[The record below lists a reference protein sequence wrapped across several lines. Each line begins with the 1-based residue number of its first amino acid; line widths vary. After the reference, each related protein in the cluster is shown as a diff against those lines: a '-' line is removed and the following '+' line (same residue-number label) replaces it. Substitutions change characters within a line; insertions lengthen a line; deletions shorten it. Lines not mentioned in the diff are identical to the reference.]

1 MVTMSV
7 ANVIFDV
14 LAPVAILVGLGAGL
28 GPRLHIDVGG
38 LSRLAYNVFGPA
50 FIFAVLAGADLERGV
65 VARLVLA
72 GLAGMASAV
81 ALAVLWSRITGAGYE
96 LTAATAITSSYGNVG
111 NAGLAIVAFSL
122 GDQALP
128 VAGVL
133 MLTINLTG
141 LVLSVG
147 LAEARSRSP
156 LPALGRALAT
166 PMAIAGAISL
176 LVNLSG
182 VDLPVVVDRSIGLLA
197 DALIPVMLLTLGM
210 QLAKSGRPT
219 WSNDL
224 GVVLVAKLALAP
236 LVAGLAASALS
247 LGGDF
252 LDAVV
257 IQSAMPPA
265 VFAAVI
271 AIESDLAPDRVTA
284 AVVLTT
290 LLSALTLP
298 VVLLVL

>member
-1 MVTMSV
+1 MSV

-14 LAPVAILVGLGAGL
+14 LAPVAILVGLGAAL

-156 LPALGRALAT
+156 LPALGKALAT

>member
-1 MVTMSV
+1 MSV

>member
-1 MVTMSV
+1 LVTMSV

-156 LPALGRALAT
+156 LPALGKALAT

>member
-1 MVTMSV
+1 M
-7 ANVIFDV
+7 IFDV
-14 LAPVAILVGLGAGL
+14 LAPVAILVGLGAAL
-28 GPRLHIDVGG
+28 GPRLNVGIGG

-65 VARLVLA
+65 VVRLVLA
-72 GLAGMASAV
+72 GLAGMAAAV

-96 LTAATAITSSYGNVG
+96 LTAAAAITSSYGNVG
-111 NAGLAIVAFSL
+111 NAGLAIVAFFL
-122 GDQALP
+122 GEQALP
-128 VAGVL
+128 IAGVL

-210 QLAKSGRPT
+210 QLIKSGRPS

-224 GVVLVAKLALAP
+224 GVVLIAKLALAP

-271 AIESDLAPDRVTA
+271 AIESDLAPERVTA

-290 LLSALTLP
+290 LVSALTLP

>member
-1 MVTMSV
+1 MSV

-14 LAPVAILVGLGAGL
+14 LAPVAILVGLGGAL
-28 GPRLHIDVGG
+28 GPRLNVDVGG

-50 FIFAVLAGADLERGV
+50 FIFAVLAGADLQRGV
-65 VARLVLA
+65 VVRLVLA
-72 GLAGMASAV
+72 GLAGMAAAV
-81 ALAVLWSRITGAGYE
+81 VLAVLWSRITGVGYA
-96 LTAATAITSSYGNVG
+96 LTAAAAITSSYGNVG

-122 GDQALP
+122 GEQALP
-128 VAGVL
+128 TAGVL

-166 PMAIAGAISL
+166 PMAVAGAVSL

-210 QLAKSGRPT
+210 QLVKSGRPS
-219 WSNDL
+219 WSSDL
-224 GVVLVAKLALAP
+224 GVVLVAKLVVAP

-247 LGGDF
+247 LRGDL
-252 LDAVV
+252 LDTVV

-271 AIESDLAPDRVTA
+271 AIESDLAPERVTA

-290 LLSALTLP
+290 LVSALTLP

>member
-1 MVTMSV
+1 
-7 ANVIFDV
+7 VIFDV
-14 LAPVAILVGLGAGL
+14 LAPVAILVGLGAAL

>member
-1 MVTMSV
+1 MSV

-14 LAPVAILVGLGAGL
+14 LAPVAILVGLGAAL

-50 FIFAVLAGADLERGV
+50 FIFAVLAGANLERGV

-122 GDQALP
+122 GGQALP

-290 LLSALTLP
+290 LFSALTLP
-298 VVLLVL
+298 VVLLIL

>member
-1 MVTMSV
+1 M
-7 ANVIFDV
+7 IFDV
-14 LAPVAILVGLGAGL
+14 LAPVAILVGLGAAL

-50 FIFAVLAGADLERGV
+50 FIFAVLAGANLERGV

>member
-1 MVTMSV
+1 MSV

-14 LAPVAILVGLGAGL
+14 LAPVAILVGLGAAL

-81 ALAVLWSRITGAGYE
+81 ALAVLWSRVTGAGYE
-96 LTAATAITSSYGNVG
+96 LTAATAIASSYGNVG
-111 NAGLAIVAFSL
+111 NAGLAIVVFSL

-141 LVLSVG
+141 LVLSVSF
-147 LAEARSRSP
+147 AEARSRSL
-156 LPALGRALAT
+156 LPALGKALAA
-166 PMAIAGAISL
+166 PMAISGAIAL
-176 LVNLSG
+176 LVNLFG

-210 QLAKSGRPT
+210 QLVKSGRPT

-224 GVVLVAKLALAP
+224 GVVLVAKLMLAP
-236 LVAGLAASALS
+236 LVAGLTASALS

>member
-1 MVTMSV
+1 MSV

-14 LAPVAILVGLGAGL
+14 LAPVAVLVGLGAAL
-28 GPRLHIDVGG
+28 GPRLNVDIGG

-50 FIFAVLAGADLERGV
+50 FIFAVLAGADLDRGV
-65 VARLVLA
+65 VVRLVLA
-72 GLAGMASAV
+72 GLAGMAAAV
-81 ALAVLWSRITGAGYE
+81 ALAVLWSRITGVGHE

-122 GDQALP
+122 GEQALP
-128 VAGVL
+128 IAGVL

-147 LAEARSRSP
+147 LVEARTRSP

-166 PMAIAGAISL
+166 PMSIAGAISL

-182 VDLPVVVDRSIGLLA
+182 TDLPVVVDRSIGLLA

-210 QLAKSGRPT
+210 QLVKSGRPT
-219 WSNDL
+219 WSGDL
-224 GVVLVAKLALAP
+224 GVVLIAKLALAP

-290 LLSALTLP
+290 LFSALTLP
-298 VVLLVL
+298 VVLLIL

>member
-1 MVTMSV
+1 LVTMSV

>member
-1 MVTMSV
+1 V

-14 LAPVAILVGLGAGL
+14 LAPVAILVGLGAAL

>member
-1 MVTMSV
+1 MSV

-14 LAPVAILVGLGAGL
+14 LAPVAILVGLGAAL

-156 LPALGRALAT
+156 LPALGKALAT

-182 VDLPVVVDRSIGLLA
+182 VDLPVIVDRSIGLLA

>member
-1 MVTMSV
+1 MSV

-14 LAPVAILVGLGAGL
+14 LAPVAILVGLGAAL
-28 GPRLHIDVGG
+28 GPRLNVGIGG

-65 VARLVLA
+65 VVRLVLA
-72 GLAGMASAV
+72 GLAGMAAAV
-81 ALAVLWSRITGAGYE
+81 ALAVLWSRIPGAGYE
-96 LTAATAITSSYGNVG
+96 LTAAAAITSSYGNVG
-111 NAGLAIVAFSL
+111 NAGLAIVAFFL
-122 GDQALP
+122 GEQALP
-128 VAGVL
+128 IAGVL

-210 QLAKSGRPT
+210 QLIKSGRPS

-224 GVVLVAKLALAP
+224 GVVLIAKLALAP

-271 AIESDLAPDRVTA
+271 AIESDLAPERVTA

-290 LLSALTLP
+290 LVSALTLP

>member
-1 MVTMSV
+1 MSV

-14 LAPVAILVGLGAGL
+14 LAPVAILVGLGGAL
-28 GPRLHIDVGG
+28 GPRLNVDVGG

-50 FIFAVLAGADLERGV
+50 FIFAVLAGADLQRGV
-65 VARLVLA
+65 VVRLVLA
-72 GLAGMASAV
+72 GLAGMAAAV
-81 ALAVLWSRITGAGYE
+81 VLAVLWSRITGVGYA
-96 LTAATAITSSYGNVG
+96 LTAAAAITSSYGNVG

-122 GDQALP
+122 GEQALP
-128 VAGVL
+128 TAGVL

-166 PMAIAGAISL
+166 PMAVAGAVSL

-210 QLAKSGRPT
+210 QLVKSGRPS
-219 WSNDL
+219 WSSDL
-224 GVVLVAKLALAP
+224 GVVLVAKLVVAP

-247 LGGDF
+247 LRGDL

-271 AIESDLAPDRVTA
+271 AIESDLAPERVTA

-290 LLSALTLP
+290 LVSALTLP

>member
-1 MVTMSV
+1 MSV

-14 LAPVAILVGLGAGL
+14 LAPVAILVGLGGAL
-28 GPRLHIDVGG
+28 GPRLNVDVGG

-50 FIFAVLAGADLERGV
+50 FIFAVLAGADLQRGV
-65 VARLVLA
+65 VVRLVLA
-72 GLAGMASAV
+72 GLAGMAAAV
-81 ALAVLWSRITGAGYE
+81 VLAVLWSRITGVGYA
-96 LTAATAITSSYGNVG
+96 LTAAVAITSSYGNVG

-122 GDQALP
+122 GEQALP
-128 VAGVL
+128 TAGVL

-166 PMAIAGAISL
+166 PMAVAGAVSL

-210 QLAKSGRPT
+210 QLVKSGRPS
-219 WSNDL
+219 WSSDL
-224 GVVLVAKLALAP
+224 GVVLVAKLAVAP

-247 LGGDF
+247 LRGDL

-271 AIESDLAPDRVTA
+271 AIESDLAPERVTA

-290 LLSALTLP
+290 LVSALTLP

>member
-1 MVTMSV
+1 MSV

-14 LAPVAILVGLGAGL
+14 LAPVAILVGLGAAL

-122 GDQALP
+122 GEQALP

>member
-1 MVTMSV
+1 V

-14 LAPVAILVGLGAGL
+14 LAPVAILVGLGAAL

-50 FIFAVLAGADLERGV
+50 FIFAVLAGANLERGV

>member
-1 MVTMSV
+1 V

-14 LAPVAILVGLGAGL
+14 LAPVAILVGLGAAL
-28 GPRLHIDVGG
+28 GPRLNVGIGG

-65 VARLVLA
+65 VVRLVLA
-72 GLAGMASAV
+72 GLAGMAAAV

-96 LTAATAITSSYGNVG
+96 LTAAAAITSSYGNVG
-111 NAGLAIVAFSL
+111 NAGLAIVAFFL
-122 GDQALP
+122 GEQALP
-128 VAGVL
+128 IAGVL

-210 QLAKSGRPT
+210 QLIKSGRPS

-224 GVVLVAKLALAP
+224 GVVLIAKLALAP

-271 AIESDLAPDRVTA
+271 AIESDLAPERVTA

-290 LLSALTLP
+290 LVSALTLP

>member
-1 MVTMSV
+1 MLFRS
-7 ANVIFDV
+7 
-14 LAPVAILVGLGAGL
+14 LAPVAILVGLGAAL

-50 FIFAVLAGADLERGV
+50 FIFAVLAGANLERGV